1 MPALVEKSAR
11 GNPESR
17 FGLFLDTAEEIGVKA
32 FFKWPLVVAAMLL
45 RVAGAARAD
54 LTLVEPQDF
63 PGTGLG
69 AVNRVLTLKRA

>member
-1 MPALVEKSAR
+1 MATGR
-11 GNPESR
+11 GR
-17 FGLFLDTAEEIGVKA
+17 
-32 FFKWPLVVAAMLL
+32 MLL

>member
-1 MPALVEKSAR
+1 MATGR
-11 GNPESR
+11 GR
-17 FGLFLDTAEEIGVKA
+17 
-32 FFKWPLVVAAMLL
+32 MLL

-69 AVNRVLTLKRA
+69 AVNTVLTLKRA